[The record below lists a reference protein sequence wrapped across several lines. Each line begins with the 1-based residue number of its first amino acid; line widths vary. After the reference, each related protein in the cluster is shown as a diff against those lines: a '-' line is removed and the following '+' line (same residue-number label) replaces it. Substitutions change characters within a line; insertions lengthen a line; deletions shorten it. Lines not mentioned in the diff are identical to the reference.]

1 LNKAVFLLNVGFGNV
16 VAASRV
22 VAIVNPGST
31 PLKKLRNEAK
41 ERGKLIDAT
50 EGKKVRAMI
59 VTDSDHI
66 VLSALQVETLAQ
78 RFSGK
83 GTLSG
88 RARDED
94 V

>member
-1 LNKAVFLLNVGFGNV
+1 MKRLLLNVGFGNV
-16 VAASRV
+16 VSTSRI

-78 RFSGK
+78 RFTGK
-83 GTLSG
+83 GAPSG
-88 RARDED
+88 RAHDED
-94 V
+94 A